1 MAKTKIILASTLSVL
16 AVAGVTT
23 AAVVVT
29 MKNKKQNPKPEIQNT
44 TESKKETK
52 PLTKIQNIAKPI
64 KKTQPLT
71 KIQEIAKPI
80 KKTQPLTKIQEI
92 AKPIKILIDA
102 PKGVLDKG
110 TGYIDYRFTTSKENF
125 DYLKAN
131 EKNIELLFEYTNTSF
146 ADEKF
151 PAGVY
156 THDPKNPTIFTRVT
170 ESQDGKVSFT
180 LFGEYRFVK
189 GQVPQ
194 ENFPVTLKGLF
205 IKGNDNNLLK
215 NKSNTVITNPKQ

>member
-1 MAKTKIILASTLSVL
+1 MSKTKIILASTLSVL

-52 PLTKIQNIAKPI
+52 PLTKIQDIAKPI

-71 KIQEIAKPI
+71 KIQEIAKP
-80 KKTQPLTKIQEI
+80 TKI
-92 AKPIKILIDA
+92 LLDA
-102 PKGVLDKG
+102 PNGVLDKG

-131 EKNIELLFEYTNTSF
+131 EKNVELLFEYTNTSY
-146 ADEKF
+146 ADEKYS
-151 PAGVY
+151 AGVY

-170 ESQDGKVSFT
+170 HSQDGKVSFT
-180 LFGEYRFVK
+180 IFGEFRFVK